1 MKILVPSAGPVSDQQ
16 TVDYVINI
24 VKRLNAQL
32 IVLHILFEDETD
44 PMGEQNLLR
53 PFVEMGKS
61 ANVPVESI
69 IKRGE
74 IAATIK
80 KVAFENSVDLM
91 ILGVSHGEVVAE
103 WMNAEFIE
111 KTDIPILLI
120 PKWVSAPMKPSPKG

>member
-1 MKILVPSAGPVSDQQ
+1 
-16 TVDYVINI
+16 
-24 VKRLNAQL
+24 
-32 IVLHILFEDETD
+32 
-44 PMGEQNLLR
+44 MGEQNLLR

>member
-1 MKILVPSAGPVSDQQ
+1 MKILVPSAGSVPDQQ

-44 PMGEQNLLR
+44 PMGEQNLR

-61 ANVPVESI
+61 ANVPIEPI

-74 IAATIK
+74 ITAAIK
-80 KVAFENSVDLM
+80 KVAFEYSVDLM

-111 KTDIPILLI
+111 KTDIPVLLI
-120 PKWVSAPMKPSPKG
+120 PKWVSAPMKPSSKG